1 MANFKSD
8 FVDIKADIRTVF
20 SKLSNPET
28 LQAVADKLPPEAKQ
42 KIENISFSQDTISVK
57 ANPVGELKLEITERK
72 EPELIIFSAVASPLP
87 FKVMINLKD
96 NGDNTTKAY
105 ADIDVE
111 LNPFIKPMVQGPLTE
126 AAKKFG
132 ELLAIIPYNSI

>member
-8 FVDIKADIRTVF
+8 IVDIKCNVQTVF

-28 LQAVADKLPPEAKQ
+28 LKTVADKLPSEAKQ
-42 KIENISFSQDTISVK
+42 KIENISFSQNAISVK
-57 ANPVGELKLEITERK
+57 ANPVGQLKLEITEK
-72 EPELIIFSAVASPLP
+72 NEPNLIVFSAVTSPIP
-87 FKVMINLKD
+87 FKVLINLED
-96 NGDNTTKAY
+96 NGGDTTKAY

-132 ELLAIIPYNSI
+132 ELLAIIPYESI

>member
-8 FVDIKADIRTVF
+8 IVDIKSDIHIVF

-28 LQAVADKLPPEAKQ
+28 LQAVADKLPSEAKQ
-42 KIENISFSQDTISVK
+42 KIENISFSQNAISVK
-57 ANPVGELKLEITERK
+57 ANPVGEIKLEITERK
-72 EPELIIFSAVASPLP
+72 EPVLIVFSAVTSPIP
-87 FKVMINLKD
+87 FKVLINLED
-96 NGDNTTKAY
+96 NGDNTTKAF

-132 ELLAIIPYNSI
+132 ELLAIIPYESI

>member
-8 FVDIKADIRTVF
+8 IVDIKSDIHTVF

-28 LQAVADKLPPEAKQ
+28 LQSVADKLPPEAKQ
-42 KIENISFSQDTISVK
+42 KIENISFSQNAISVK

-72 EPELIIFSAVASPLP
+72 DPELIVFSAVSSPLP
-87 FKVMINLKD
+87 FKVVINLED
-96 NGDNTTKAY
+96 NGGNATKAC

-132 ELLAIIPYNSI
+132 ELLSIIPYDSI